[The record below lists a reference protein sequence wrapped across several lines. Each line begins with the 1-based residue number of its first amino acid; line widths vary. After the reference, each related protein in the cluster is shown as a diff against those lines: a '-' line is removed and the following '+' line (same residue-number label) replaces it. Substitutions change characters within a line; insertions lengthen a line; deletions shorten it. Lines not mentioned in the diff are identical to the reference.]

1 VRRPAIRDRR
11 EARNGESKI
20 AALREAQLKLLRGEM
35 TVDTAQSTSREITHE
50 APQPG
55 ELKRPLFKSDP
66 KAPFAHPY
74 YWAPFI
80 LIGNWK

>member
-1 VRRPAIRDRR
+1 MQEFYRSR

-20 AALREAQLKLLRGEM
+20 AALREAQLKLLRGELA
-35 TVDTAQSTSREITHE
+35 VDTAPSTSREITHE
-50 APQPG
+50 AAQPG
-55 ELKRPLFKSDP
+55 EVQRPLFKLDP